1 MRLLSFKYALTN
13 GSSPSAPPSP
23 LWYIHIPPCNLH
35 ACTQEP
41 TLFGL
46 SIKDNVTY
54 GLEREVTD
62 EEVMDAFFYIK
73 YKIYK
78 VI

>member
-1 MRLLSFKYALTN
+1 MYPHATPMYAR
-13 GSSPSAPPSP
+13 
-23 LWYIHIPPCNLH
+23 
-35 ACTQEP
+35 TQEP

-62 EEVMDAFFYIK
+62 EEVMEACKQANAHEFVEAFPEQ
-73 YKIYK
+73 
-78 VI
+78 VGCRRW